1 MKIND
6 KIHRWIKL
14 GAFIVYISVL
24 IYFLFFADMLGRT
37 SSVNSYR
44 YNLVPFKEIRRFIVY
59 SGHLGASSVF
69 TNLIGN
75 VVAFIPFGIFLP
87 ILTNNSLKIFQ
98 VTLFTFALTL
108 SIELIQLMSRVGIF
122 DVDDIILNTLGGI
135 IGYLMFFVWKS
146 IKERKKFKS

>member
-6 KIHRWIKL
+6 KILKWIKL
-14 GAFIVYISVL
+14 GAFILYISIL

-37 SSVNSYR
+37 SGAMNYR
-44 YNLVPFKEIRRFIVY
+44 YNLTPFKEIRRFIVY
-59 SGHLGASSVF
+59 SGHLGVSSVF

-75 VVAFIPFGIFLP
+75 IVAFIPFGIFLP
-87 ILTNNSLKIFQ
+87 ILTNNRLKIFQ
-98 VTLFTFALTL
+98 VTVFTFALTL
-108 SIELIQLMSRVGIF
+108 SIELIQLKSMVGIF

-146 IKERKKFKS
+146 IKERKKSKS

>member
-6 KIHRWIKL
+6 KIHRWIKF

-24 IYFLFFADMLGRT
+24 VYFLFFADMLGRT
-37 SSVNSYR
+37 TGATNYR
-44 YNLVPFKEIRRFIVY
+44 YNLILFKEIRRFIVY

-87 ILTNNSLKIFQ
+87 ILTNNRLKIFR
-98 VTLFTFALTL
+98 VTIFTFALTL

-122 DVDDIILNTLGGI
+122 DVDDMILNTLGGI
-135 IGYLMFFVWKS
+135 IGYLLFFVWKS
-146 IKERKKFKS
+146 IKERKKPKS

>member
-6 KIHRWIKL
+6 KIRKWIKL
-14 GAFIVYISVL
+14 GAFLLYISILV
-24 IYFLFFADMLGRT
+24 YFLFFADMFGRT
-37 SSVNSYR
+37 SSATNYR
-44 YNLVPFKEIRRFIVY
+44 YNLTPFKEIQRFIVY
-59 SGHLGASSVF
+59 SGHLGVASVF

-87 ILTNNSLKIFQ
+87 ILTNNRLKICQ
-98 VTLFTFALTL
+98 VTISTFALTL

-146 IKERKKFKS
+146 VKERKKTKS

>member
-59 SGHLGASSVF
+59 SGLLGASSVF